1 MPCQNPQDCCGGSC
15 LQSKL
20 PKRSQEVV
28 SRVENDPVWTTT
40 RDEETDDS
48 EDPNKCDK
56 HARGVCC
63 RELKGDDERDLWIS
77 PDTVSD
83 LVIGLSDGL
92 AVPPALVA
100 ALAGLGDSKIVILG
114 ALSEVL
120 AG

>member
-1 MPCQNPQDCCGGSC
+1 MPCQNPQNCCGGSC
-15 LQSKL
+15 LQTKL

-28 SRVENDPVWTTT
+28 DRVENEPVWMATA
-40 RDEETDDS
+40 DDDD

-63 RELKGDDERDLWIS
+63 RELKGEDERDLWID
-77 PDTVSD
+77 PDTVGD

-100 ALAGLGDSKIVILG
+100 GL
-114 ALSEVL
+114 
-120 AG
+120 